1 MNVLNKLPIRTLSA
15 FAILLFSLG
24 GIFYYFKGGKDLAP
38 QVHEPVHQGVSSTE
52 IPGEETALSPAPITL
67 AQYSAR
73 SAYGPLKSYL
83 SDVEFDGAFQM
94 DAKGHLIR
102 SKKIR
107 QLFDFFLMAIND
119 EGLSI
124 CSGRIEEM
132 IAMSLTGEAKK
143 EALALWTSYNAYRQ
157 ALPDASGMNE
167 YVTRKV
173 GLAKF
178 ENILN
183 DRIRLR
189 REYMTP
195 ENADLFFGEE
205 EAYDQYMLAK
215 IRIQND
221 TFFTESEKT
230 AAISALAAR
239 LPSSLASL
247 SQNEKENLEEVAFT
261 AEVERL
267 KQAKDT
273 AAVHAL
279 RESRYGKEVASRLA
293 ALDKKND
300 DLKRRVEKFRKLKQ
314 TITADPDLSPE
325 EKIRQIND
333 AEKKNFAE
341 WERPIR

>member
-1 MNVLNKLPIRTLSA
+1 MNVFNKLSIRTLSA
-15 FAILLFSLG
+15 LAILLFSLG
-24 GIFYYFKGGKDLAP
+24 GIIYYFRGGREVAS
-38 QVHEPVHQGVSSTE
+38 QVYEPVHQAVSSIE
-52 IPGEETALSPAPITL
+52 IPGVGAPLLPAPITL
-67 AQYSAR
+67 AQYSTR

-132 IAMSLTGEAKK
+132 IAMSLAGEAKK
-143 EALALWTSYNAYRQ
+143 EALVLWASYKAYRQ

-167 YVTRKV
+167 YVTCKE

-183 DRIRLR
+183 DRIWLKRKH
-189 REYMTP
+189 MAP

-205 EAYDQYMLAK
+205 EAYDRYMLAR

-221 TFFTESEKT
+221 TSFTESEKT

-239 LPSSLASL
+239 LPSSLSSL
-247 SQNEKENLEEVAFT
+247 SQSEIENLEEVAFA
-261 AEVERL
+261 AEVDQL
-267 KQAKDT
+267 KQAKDI

-279 RESRYGKEVASRLA
+279 RESRYGREAAYRLA

-300 DLKRRVEKFRKLKQ
+300 ALKRRVEKFRRLKQ
-314 TITADPDLSPE
+314 TIMADPDLSPE
-325 EKIRQIND
+325 EKTRQIND

-341 WERPIR
+341 WERSIR